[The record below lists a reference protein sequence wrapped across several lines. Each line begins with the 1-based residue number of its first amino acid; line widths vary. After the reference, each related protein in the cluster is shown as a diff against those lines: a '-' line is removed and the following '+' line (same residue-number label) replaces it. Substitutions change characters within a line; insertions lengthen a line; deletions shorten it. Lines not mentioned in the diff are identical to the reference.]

1 MHLRLSLRTRFL
13 LASLGLATVLIGG
26 FTLAVQQFLE
36 VLEHGLSMPAFRD
49 EFAQFSRNWEAH
61 PQSLPE
67 TLVGYRAYLSR
78 PGDAT
83 ALPEGLAALAPGTY
97 EEVDVDGLEY
107 AVGRY
112 DHDGSSLFLLR
123 DARYDPVERLEAQ
136 LNEIAL
142 YALLTAA
149 LLSTALALWLVKLV
163 MRPVEALARH
173 AATIVPDAPRTSF
186 TASDDDPAIDLIARA
201 FNATLDRYDDLVE
214 RERAFARDA
223 SHELRTPLTVI
234 LTGIEL
240 LESSVVG
247 RPHDAAR
254 LARLRAAAEQMEAL
268 TEGLLFLARPGAPPP
283 AEPYTASTVLTDA
296 IRIQQ
301 MAFGAN
307 LAVRL
312 VVRRDTTLTVPRGLL
327 LCVVNNLLRNA
338 VEHGGTGSIELEL
351 DGPLLRITDAG
362 PGLPAEAQS
371 SVFEAHVRGEHS
383 SGHGLG
389 LFIVQR
395 ICRRLG
401 WTLALASAPGAG
413 TRIELVFERLPSTTE
428 TGASQLT

>member
-1 MHLRLSLRTRFL
+1 MHLKLSLRARFL
-13 LASLGLATVLIGG
+13 LAALGLAAVLIGG

-36 VLEHGLSMPAFRD
+36 ILEHGLSMPAFRD
-49 EFAQFSRNWEAH
+49 EFAQFSRAWVAH
-61 PQSLPE
+61 PTRLPE

-78 PGDAT
+78 PGDTT
-83 ALPEGLAALAPGTY
+83 ALPQALAALAPGTY
-97 EEVDVDGLEY
+97 EEVEVDGLEY

-112 DHDGSSLFLLR
+112 DHAGSSLFLLR

-149 LLSTALALWLVKLV
+149 LLAIGLALWLVKLV
-163 MRPVEALARH
+163 MRPVEALALH
-173 AATIVPDAPRTSF
+173 AATIVPGAPRTAF
-186 TASDDDPAIDLIARA
+186 TANDEDPAIALIARA
-201 FNATLDRYDDLVE
+201 FDATLERYDDLVE

-223 SHELRTPLTVI
+223 SHELRTPLAVI

-240 LESSVVG
+240 LESSLADS
-247 RPHDAAR
+247 PQEAAR

-268 TEGLLFLARPGAPPP
+268 TEGLLFLARPDAPAP
-283 AEPYTASTVLTDA
+283 AEPFAASQVLTDA
-296 IRIQQ
+296 LRIQQ
-301 MAFGAN
+301 MAFGAE
-307 LAVRL
+307 LDVRL
-312 VVRRDTTLTVPRGLL
+312 LVRRDTLLTVPRGLL
-327 LCVVNNLLRNA
+327 LCVINNLLRNA
-338 VEHGGTGSIELEL
+338 IEHGGMGPIDLVL
-351 DGPLLRITDAG
+351 DASLLRITDAG
-362 PGLPAEAQS
+362 PGVPTDSQS
-371 SVFEAHVRGEHS
+371 SVFEAHVRGERS

-413 TRIELVFERLPSTTE
+413 TRIDLFFERPPAALE
-428 TGASQLT
+428 ANASPRH